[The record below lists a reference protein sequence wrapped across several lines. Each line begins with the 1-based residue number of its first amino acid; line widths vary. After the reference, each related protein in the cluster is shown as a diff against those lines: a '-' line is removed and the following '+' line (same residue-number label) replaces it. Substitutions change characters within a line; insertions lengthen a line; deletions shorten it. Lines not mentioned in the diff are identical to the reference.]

1 MELSQ
6 VLEKTFSSD
15 SKDQQYALTLLQQ
28 AMTGNFPEYVKQLA
42 TILAN
47 VDSSHYIRRA
57 AGLQL
62 KNVLASREQSFFD
75 KNKLRW
81 LSVPLEVRQYV
92 KECVLKTLGTE
103 VRPSSAAQCV
113 AAISCIEFPIR
124 QWPELIDRL
133 NANVTTKSDN
143 PLLKESSLE
152 ALGYIC
158 QDLTDKQ
165 KVAPVLAAIVYALKT
180 EETSVFVSLAA
191 TKALSEIVEWVVTRT
206 LEEHVDAIVDVLC
219 AYLQTAEMN
228 LYEEAAK
235 CLYKIASRKCAK
247 SIETPIVVSLFRD
260 APMQRIL
267 TAANLA
273 AADSSTS
280 CEHYKY
286 LKALLDLLCALG
298 IHLSEVWTYVMKPPP
313 NFSLYISALSAFFVH
328 PSIYI
333 RAETAQV
340 IATFCSNEKI
350 STNEDFLKYIPQL
363 LKVLPRTMSK
373 TCSPTIG
380 QEDLTFQYSRMDYEN
395 KEDLQRE
402 YLRIREYCLRII
414 RETMPNHFDKLF
426 DVVNDWVVNRCVV
439 QPQEVTSDE
448 WELMKRFLTAVIS
461 GSYQNELLTTLE
473 VRKKYLQLFDVI
485 FNCCLNILNSS
496 GTTAPTTL
504 PNFMNGLLS
513 TLSSFFQIFENFGE
527 RILNVLDLLKLI
539 LLINNEN
546 NLNVEITATK
556 RHCIALLLKIVSVFP
571 EQVKP
576 YARNVFDLVGQVSN
590 NVSMMQRSN
599 LVHVLA
605 SLSNLAST
613 VEEKTLFLRNAI
625 LYDINYIETEP
636 FSASMEN
643 FLNNTGLSF
652 APDLKAIASQS
663 CPYYLSRLNLKASLT
678 ALEGVLNQVEVP
690 NNESS
695 SANIFNLFFTVLPKI
710 FQFCRCLT
718 SIYMPE
724 YSSKV
729 HPIYGLSILEMV
741 PSERQTLVS
750 SITLEQDSNG
760 ADSKKFEEFEVGQ
773 FSNGYGNQEIAMFM
787 RKFIV
792 EISDLIQSIL
802 GLFFFKFPLNIY
814 SINNSTELI
823 TGTLYAIENVP
834 NFRLRFWLRRAWSRI
849 ITSCPEQYSNTIIPL
864 VTRLSFHLQ
873 KRLVEQWLLIKQTQT
888 TDEYEPT
895 EEELIAEST
904 MSLLTRECSYF
915 IVHFILGET
924 FSLKSARRDIP
935 LPITLI
941 SRKLMENENVRLAII
956 GLLARLITCPDSQ
969 AVVKCMPAVTVIVHE
984 YFSTFDEQT
993 SIELLV
999 HSIKSLQMFS
1009 NDELAT
1015 GPLLVLIYDIY
1026 SYLRPKYPSLLEVI
1040 KQVPTCLPENISTFD
1055 TRIMSMLQPE
1065 DAKNFDKIK
1074 KDLVRK
1080 ALTSTKS
1087 RLHYRK
1093 ASSETNGGDEELK
1106 EME

>member
-6 VLEKTFSSD
+6 VLEKTLSSD

-28 AMTGNFPEYVKQLA
+28 AMTGNFSEYVKQLA

-47 VDSSHYIRRA
+47 TDSPPFIRHA

-62 KNVLASREQSFFD
+62 KNVLSSREQSSFD
-75 KNKLRW
+75 KNKTRW
-81 LSVPLEVRQYV
+81 LSIPLDVRQYI

-103 VRPSSAAQCV
+103 VRPSTAAQCV

-124 QWPELIDRL
+124 HWPELIDRL
-133 NANVTTKSDN
+133 SSNVTKSDVNN

-165 KVAPVLAAIVYALKT
+165 KVSPVLAAIVYALKT

-219 AYLQTAEMN
+219 AYLQIAEMN

-260 APMQRIL
+260 VPMRQIL
-267 TAANLA
+267 TAANAA

-350 STNEDFLKYIPQL
+350 SANEDFLNYTPQL
-363 LKVLPRTMSK
+363 LKILPRAMSK

-395 KEDLQRE
+395 KDDMQRE
-402 YLRIREYCLRII
+402 YLRLRDYCLRII
-414 RETMPNHFDKLF
+414 RETLPNHFDKLF
-426 DVVNDWVVNRCVV
+426 VVVNDWVMNRCVV
-439 QPQEVTSDE
+439 NPQQVNSDE
-448 WELMKRFLTAVIS
+448 WDLMKRFLTAVIS
-461 GSYQNELLTTLE
+461 GSYQNELLTTLTI
-473 VRKKYLQLFDVI
+473 RRKYLELFDSI
-485 FNCCLNILNSS
+485 FQCCLNILNSS
-496 GTTAPTTL
+496 LSL
-504 PNFMNGLLS
+504 PIFMNGLLS
-513 TLSSFFQIFENFGE
+513 TLSSFFQIFENFSE

-539 LLINNEN
+539 LMVNNQN
-546 NLNVEITATK
+546 NVDIEITATK
-556 RHCIALLLKIVSVFP
+556 RHCIALLLKIVSQFS

-576 YARNVFDLVGQVSN
+576 FARNVFDLVSQVSN
-590 NVSMMQRSN
+590 NVSMMQRAN

-605 SLSNLAST
+605 SLSNLASS
-613 VEEKTLFLRNAI
+613 VEEKTNFLRNAI
-625 LYDINYIETEP
+625 QFDINYIENEP
-636 FSASMEN
+636 FSSSMEN

-652 APDLKAIASQS
+652 APDLKAVANQS

-690 NNESS
+690 CDEQS
-695 SANIFNLFFTVLPKI
+695 SANIFNLFFTVLPK
-710 FQFCRCLT
+710 FFRFCRCLT
-718 SIYMPE
+718 AIYMPE
-724 YSSKV
+724 YSSKIN
-729 HPIYGLSILEMV
+729 PIYGLSILEMV

-750 SITLEQDSNG
+750 SIALEPETNG
-760 ADSKKFEEFEVGQ
+760 ADLKKFDEFEVGQ
-773 FSNGYGNQEIAMFM
+773 FSNGYGSQEVSMFM

-792 EISDLIQSIL
+792 EISDLVQSIL

-814 SINNSTELI
+814 SINDSTELI
-823 TGTLYAIENVP
+823 TGTLYSTDNRIL
-834 NFRLRFWLRRAWSRI
+834 NFRLRFWIRKTWSRI
-849 ITSCPEQYSNTIIPL
+849 ITSCPPQYSNTIIPL
-864 VTRLSFHLQ
+864 VTRLAFHLQ
-873 KRLVEQWLLIKQTQT
+873 KRLVEQWSLIKQTQT
-888 TDEYEPT
+888 IDEYEPN

-915 IVHFILGET
+915 IVNFILGES
-924 FSLKSARRDIP
+924 FSLKNARKDVP

-941 SRKLMENENVRLAII
+941 SRKLMENENARLNII
-956 GLLARLITCPDSQ
+956 GLLAKLITCPDSQ
-969 AVVKCMPAVTVIVHE
+969 AVVKCLPAVTVIVHE
-984 YFSTFDEQT
+984 YFSTFNEQI
-993 SIELLV
+993 SVDLLV
-999 HSIKSLQMFS
+999 HSIRSLQMFC

-1015 GPLLVLIYDIY
+1015 GPILILIYDVY
-1026 SYLRPKYPSLLEVI
+1026 SYLRPKYPALLEVI
-1040 KQVPTCLPENISTFD
+1040 RQVPTCLPENISAFD
-1055 TRIMSMLQPE
+1055 QRIMSMVEPE
-1065 DAKNFDKIK
+1065 DAKNTDKIK
-1074 KDLVRK
+1074 KDLIRK
-1080 ALTSTKS
+1080 VLTSTKS
-1087 RLHYRK
+1087 RLQYRK
-1093 ASSETNGGDEELK
+1093 ASSETNGDEELK